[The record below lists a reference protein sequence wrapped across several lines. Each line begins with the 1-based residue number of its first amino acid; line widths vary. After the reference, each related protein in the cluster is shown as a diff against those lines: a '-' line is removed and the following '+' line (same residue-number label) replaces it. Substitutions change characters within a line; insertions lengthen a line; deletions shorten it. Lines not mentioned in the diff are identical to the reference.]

1 MNPIEMNPNNEKML
15 TPAEMAEALKK
26 ECGKPDTAFRIFFHK
41 RPDGD
46 AIGSAYAL
54 ALCLYS
60 LGADTETVCSDPVP
74 QRFHELTKP
83 AEEILSLPH
92 GKKEHVV
99 NIAVDTGSAS
109 RLGKYS
115 DVKIDICIDH
125 HVTNYINNPEHLP
138 AALRLVEPE
147 ESSCAEIIFKL
158 FGLMNVKMSVLEADL
173 IYTGLITD
181 ASCFRARCTRR
192 ESLITAAAVSEINE
206 EHIVD
211 IARKHFMRKRPA
223 QIKMETAAYSRM
235 RFSEDESVLGTYV
248 TYNDYR
254 ECGIEDCDLE
264 GFNDAIDQICRPDG
278 KGVPVH
284 VIVRELKPSFCR
296 VSVTARLPVNAARIC
311 RGLGGGGHDN
321 AAGCEMNCDP
331 KEALDRTMEACI
343 EDIKNY
349 MPGSD
354 LCHMDTGSSLRKVK

>member
-1 MNPIEMNPNNEKML
+1 MDPINEKML
-15 TPAEMAEALKK
+15 SPDEMAEALKK

-60 LGADTETVCSDPVP
+60 LGADAEALCSDPVP

-83 AEEILSLPH
+83 AEEILSVPH
-92 GKKEHVV
+92 GKKSRVV
-99 NIAVDTGSAS
+99 NIAVDTGSAP
-109 RLGKYS
+109 RLGRYS
-115 DVKIDICIDH
+115 DEKIDICIDH
-125 HVTNYINNPEHLP
+125 HVTNFIDNPEHLP

-158 FGLMNVKMSVLEADL
+158 FGLMDIKMSVLEADL

-181 ASCFRARCTRR
+181 TSCFRTRSTRR
-192 ESLITAAAVSEINE
+192 QSLITAAAVSEINE
-206 EHIVD
+206 AHIVD

-235 RFSEDESVLGTYV
+235 RFSEDERVLGTYV
-248 TYNDYR
+248 TYDDYR

-311 RGLGGGGHDN
+311 RMLGGGGHDN

-331 KEALDRTMEACI
+331 KEALERAMEACI
-343 EDIKNY
+343 RDVNEY
-349 MPGSD
+349 MSAKTSHTVQPC
-354 LCHMDTGSSLRKVK
+354 LTVLK